1 MTISG
6 MAICGMST
14 PASKRYQRRVIVT
27 TTLYVVVLVSAMF
40 LVRHT
45 HPHGWLLYGI
55 AVLPALPLLGTL
67 GALGV
72 YLTEEKDEYARLVTM
87 RSLLA
92 GTATLLAVLVVNDFL
107 RTISGAGA
115 LPPFWDWV
123 IFFLSFGL
131 AQAVQ
136 SMRNPVRDDA

>member
-1 MTISG
+1 
-6 MAICGMST
+6 
-14 PASKRYQRRVIVT
+14 
-27 TTLYVVVLVSAMF
+27 
-40 LVRHT
+40 
-45 HPHGWLLYGI
+45 
-55 AVLPALPLLGTL
+55 
-67 GALGV
+67 
-72 YLTEEKDEYARLVTM
+72 
-87 RSLLA
+87 
-92 GTATLLAVLVVNDFL
+92 VLVVNDFL

>member
-1 MTISG
+1 MKNLVAVTATLLALT
-6 MAICGMST
+6 MAGCG
-14 PASKRYQRRVIVT
+14 YHV
-27 TTLYVVVLVSAMF
+27 
-40 LVRHT
+40 
-45 HPHGWLLYGI
+45 
-55 AVLPALPLLGTL
+55 
-67 GALGV
+67 
-72 YLTEEKDEYARLVTM
+72 
-87 RSLLA
+87 A

>member
-6 MAICGMST
+6 MAVCGMST
-14 PASKRYQRRVIVT
+14 PASKRYQRRVMVT
-27 TTLYVVVLVSAMF
+27 TTLYVVVLIAAMY

-45 HPHGWLLYGI
+45 HPHGWLLYAW

-67 GALGV
+67 ATLGV

-92 GTATLLAVLVVNDFL
+92 GTGALLAVLVVNDFL

-136 SMRNPVRDDA
+136 MMRNPVRDDA